1 MQNNNISG
9 LIIGQNIIY
18 LDKVASTND
27 YLKEL
32 VSNFKPLAE
41 GTAILAGDQYQGK
54 GQRGSTWVSEAGKNL
69 TVSILLKP
77 QFLPLEQQ
85 FVLSA
90 TIAIAVAEW
99 LKDRTQ
105 LPVSVKWPND
115 IYIAEKKIAGILIEN
130 KLKANKIDTSIVGIG
145 ININQTNFGT
155 ASNIT
160 SLANLTD
167 KQDYLIKELAT
178 ELFKSIQHEYYA
190 LFTQGWT
197 FQLDH
202 YNELLFWKNQQKK
215 FLIAGVEKQGVIQRV
230 EMDGK
235 LQVLIEQ
242 QIRKYD
248 IKEITHVIPQP

>member
-54 GQRGSTWVSEAGKNL
+54 GQRGSTWISEAGKNL

-77 QFLPLEQQ
+77 QFLALDHQ

-90 TIAIAVAEW
+90 TIAIAVAKW
-99 LKDRTQ
+99 LKDRTK
-105 LPVSVKWPND
+105 LPVAVKWPND
-115 IYIAEKKIAGILIEN
+115 IYVAEKKIAGILIEN
-130 KLKANKIDTSIVGIG
+130 KLRANTIDSAIIGIG

-155 ASNIT
+155 ATTIT
-160 SLANLTD
+160 SLANLTG
-167 KQDYLIKELAT
+167 KQDYIVKELAT
-178 ELFKSIQHEYYA
+178 ELFKSIQHEYYT
-190 LFTQGWT
+190 LFTQGWK

-202 YNELLFWKNQQKK
+202 YNELLFWKNQQRK
-215 FLIAGVEKQGVIQRV
+215 FLIAGIEKQGVIQRV
-230 EMDGK
+230 ERDGK
-235 LQVLIEQ
+235 LHVLIDQ
-242 QIRKYD
+242 HILKFD
-248 IKEITHVIPQP
+248 IKEIAHVIPQS